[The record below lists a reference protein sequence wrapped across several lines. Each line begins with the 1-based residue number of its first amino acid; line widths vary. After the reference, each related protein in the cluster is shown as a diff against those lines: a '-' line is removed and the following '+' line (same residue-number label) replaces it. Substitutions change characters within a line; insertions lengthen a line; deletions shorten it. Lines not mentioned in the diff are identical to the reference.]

1 MIEKIDPP
9 IPMTAAEVAEKIKSM
24 PMGSAED
31 DVGIR
36 SAVLQF
42 SFGLDGVRLIGV
54 ENRQIKNCYDWAK
67 EQQE

>member
-24 PMGSAED
+24 PVGSTDD
-31 DVGIR
+31 DVGMR
-36 SAVLQF
+36 SAILQF
-42 SFGLDGVRLIGV
+42 SFGPDGVKLIGV
-54 ENRQIKNCYDWAK
+54 EDRQIKNYCDGAK